1 MKSLLK
7 HVRQSVSFAIPL
19 KKLVGHSKVNQQNT
33 NATIPDSAP
42 AVYQVQQKS
51 WKIWA
56 QSDLAY
62 QPSFTVIF
70 LLSQYTEQF
79 CWLKRPT
86 STFKP
91 HKKRLSAQISH
102 GKARFAPDQ

>member
-19 KKLVGHSKVNQQNT
+19 QKLVGPSKVNQQNT
-33 NATIPDSAP
+33 NTTIPDSAP
-42 AVYQVQQKS
+42 ALCQVQQQS

-62 QPSFTVIF
+62 QPSFKVIF
-70 LLSQYTEQF
+70 LLSQYPE
-79 CWLKRPT
+79 
-86 STFKP
+86 
-91 HKKRLSAQISH
+91 
-102 GKARFAPDQ
+102 